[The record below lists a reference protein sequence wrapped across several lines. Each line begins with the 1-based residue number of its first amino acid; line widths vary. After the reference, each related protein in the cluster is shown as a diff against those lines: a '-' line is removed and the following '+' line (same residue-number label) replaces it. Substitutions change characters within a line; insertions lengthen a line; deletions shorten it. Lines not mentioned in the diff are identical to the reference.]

1 MSKILI
7 VEDDKFISN
16 AYKIKLEKSG
26 FEIILATDGQE
37 AINIL
42 KTQVPDL
49 ILLDLVMPI
58 KDGFA
63 TLKEIKAN
71 PEWSSIPVIVAS
83 NLGLTE
89 DIDRA
94 MTMGATGYIVKTD
107 LSMSELVGKVM
118 ATIKESPQSNY

>member
-1 MSKILI
+1 MNKILI

-16 AYKIKLEKSG
+16 AYRIKLEKSG
-26 FEIILATDGQE
+26 FEIISATDGQE
-37 AINIL
+37 AIDIL
-42 KTQVPDL
+42 KKETPDL

-58 KDGFA
+58 KDGFS

-71 PEWSSIPVIVAS
+71 PAWSSIPIIVAS

-94 MTMGATGYIVKTD
+94 MAMGATGYIIKTE
-107 LSMSELVGKVM
+107 LSMSELIGKIM
-118 ATIKESPQSNY
+118 ATLKESPFSNP

>member
-1 MSKILI
+1 M
-7 VEDDKFISN
+7 
-16 AYKIKLEKSG
+16 
-26 FEIILATDGQE
+26 ATDGQE
-37 AINIL
+37 AIDIL
-42 KTQVPDL
+42 KKETPDL

-71 PEWSSIPVIVAS
+71 PAWSNIPIIVAS

-94 MTMGATGYIVKTD
+94 MTMGATGYIIKTE

-118 ATIKESPQSNY
+118 ATIKESPHSNL